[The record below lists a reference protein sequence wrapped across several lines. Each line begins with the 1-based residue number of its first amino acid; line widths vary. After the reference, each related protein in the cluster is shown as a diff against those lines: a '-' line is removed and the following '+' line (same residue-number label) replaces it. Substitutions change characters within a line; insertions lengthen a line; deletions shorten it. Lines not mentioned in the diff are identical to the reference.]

1 MNSISLIIT
10 AIILPVA
17 VAVLFVLFTKW
28 RRSKDKRKSPLNQKR
43 LHLPGEQ
50 LRLRIEKLTDD
61 MQDSLTLLIIIG
73 PAMLAAFFYSKL
85 RPYGLTFEPS
95 DWVFVVFFL
104 VVIFCA
110 VRKLNTEINQ
120 RRIAKEGLSAELIT
134 AQNLLLLMGEGCLV
148 FNDIPANSGGPNAKS
163 FNIDHVVIGPHA
175 VFMIETKSRK
185 KSTQIDESWKV
196 FYDGKTLRFPDHA
209 DSKILEQ
216 AKAQARWLLDY
227 LNSATGENVKVV
239 PVVALPGWFVENQT
253 ATAHSEV
260 VVSNCRNPK
269 FMLSEKFGLPISEA
283 QKRRISHAITQR
295 YPEIEM

>member
-1 MNSISLIIT
+1 MNLIVFILAAT
-10 AIILPVA
+10 FLPLAI
-17 VAVLFVLFTKW
+17 AVLVVFFVRW
-28 RRSKDKRKSPLNQKR
+28 RRSKDKRRSPLNQKR
-43 LHLPGEQ
+43 IHLPGEQ
-50 LRLRIEKLTDD
+50 LRVRIEKLNDD
-61 MQDSLTLLIIIG
+61 LYDCLIMLMIIG
-73 PAMLAAFFYSKL
+73 PVMLVAYFYTKL
-85 RPYGLTFEPS
+85 KPYGIS
-95 DWVFVVFFL
+95 WSAGDWVFPVFFL
-104 VVIFCA
+104 ITVFIT
-110 VRKLNTEINQ
+110 L
-120 RRIAKEGLSAELIT
+120 RRLVSIKNKSRNAKEGLSAELIT
-134 AQNLLLLMGEGCLV
+134 AQNLLPLMGEGCV
-148 FNDIPANSGGPNAKS
+148 IFNDVPASTVGPNAKS

-185 KSTQIDESWKV
+185 KSTEIDESWKV

-269 FMLSEKFGLPISEA
+269 FMLSDKFGIPISEA
-283 QKRRISHAITQR
+283 QKQRISHAIVQR
-295 YPEIEM
+295 YPEVEI